1 MSIERIFYPAATMA
15 AGSVSYLGGVKEL
28 QFRVMN
34 LMRISL
40 KRTRFWCCAC
50 ARRWILARAGLDF
63 GTEARAQA
71 AASAPL
77 HCPTRR
83 REHTIPSGF
92 TVGPRPRNP
101 SFVCHEWSW
110 DRFCVRAAPGPNC
123 SCRARTARFQSVLF
137 SSPCA
142 CTWRASYGP
151 IRIAGTGTAILVAPA
166 A

>member
-71 AASAPL
+71 AGPPRFTLPRDAGNTPSLAASLSARVRGIPASCATNGAGTASVFGRPLVQIALAALEPLVSSRSCSARRAP
-77 HCPTRR
+77 
-83 REHTIPSGF
+83 
-92 TVGPRPRNP
+92 
-101 SFVCHEWSW
+101 
-110 DRFCVRAAPGPNC
+110 APGALHMVRYELPVL
-123 SCRARTARFQSVLF
+123 APRF
-137 SSPCA
+137 
-142 CTWRASYGP
+142 
-151 IRIAGTGTAILVAPA
+151 
-166 A
+166 